1 MIYINK
7 QQKTAKPF
15 SYALHRF
22 QHFFLESRSYYLD
35 HFYVVKSQKIYLNWM
50 KFTLIILQPNY
61 FVSVTMPRRNAII
74 VIAIPITMITVNKRK
89 FDRFFSSKSFKQ
101 TKKQTNNQ
109 TRKIQ
114 AKLNGG

>member
-1 MIYINK
+1 
-7 QQKTAKPF
+7 
-15 SYALHRF
+15 
-22 QHFFLESRSYYLD
+22 
-35 HFYVVKSQKIYLNWM
+35 
-50 KFTLIILQPNY
+50 
-61 FVSVTMPRRNAII
+61 MPRRNAII

-101 TKKQTNNQ
+101 TKKQTNKQ